1 MDYQIKYYNRGFSLV
16 ELLIVIGILALF
28 ATTSTG
34 VYYSLRSNTSL
45 ELNTGSVVEA
55 VRLAQ
60 SSAQSGKGDA
70 KWGVKISANQL
81 TIFEGNSYAA
91 RNTAADQVY
100 TISGDVAVS
109 GIDEVVFEK
118 VSGATTGPGT
128 VTLTNSYGVRNIVI
142 NEKGTVTY

>member
-1 MDYQIKYYNRGFSLV
+1 MV
-16 ELLIVIGILALF
+16 ELLIVIGIIALF

-45 ELNTGSVVEA
+45 ELNTGSIVEA

-81 TIFEGNSYAA
+81 TIFEGNSYSA
-91 RNTAADQVY
+91 RNASADQVY
-100 TISGDVAVS
+100 GISGDVSMSGVS
-109 GIDEVVFEK
+109 EIVFEK
-118 VSGATTGPGT
+118 VTGATTGAGTIT
-128 VTLTNSYGVRNIVI
+128 VTNGSGVRNIII
-142 NEKGTVTY
+142 NEKGTVIY